1 MTPNYSGTVNASC
14 DASAV
19 AGAQCAVTPSN
30 PLAIS
35 TNTVLALTVAL
46 NVPNTTAPAAYTVNL
61 TVADDSGQP
70 SHTLQLPLTVIPDFV
85 ISSTTPSQTV
95 HSGQTSGPYNLT
107 IQPVGSSFNAAVTVT
122 CSSLPALARC
132 SGNPATP
139 VTPGNS
145 PATVVMT
152 ISTTATTAALRRSS
166 SFVYA
171 IWLFFP
177 GIVIGSVAVAASGTR
192 RRGRLLGSNLFGSIA
207 MLFLFLTLLSCGGVS
222 SGGGGGGGH
231 LGTPPGNYNVTVTG
245 TSSGNAHS
253 TQVTLVVN

>member
-1 MTPNYSGTVNASC
+1 M
-14 DASAV
+14 
-19 AGAQCAVTPSN
+19 
-30 PLAIS
+30 
-35 TNTVLALTVAL
+35 TVAL

-61 TVADDSGQP
+61 MVADASGQP

-95 HSGQTSGPYNLT
+95 HAGQTSGPYNLT
-107 IQPVGSSFNAAVTVT
+107 IQPVGSSFKAAVTLT
-122 CSSLPALARC
+122 CSTLPALAQC
-132 SGNPATP
+132 SFNPSVP

-145 PATVVMT
+145 PASVVMT
-152 ISTTATTAALRRSS
+152 ISTTATTAALRRST

-171 IWLFFP
+171 IWSLFP
-177 GIVIGSVAVAASGTR
+177 GIVIGSVAVAGRGTR
-192 RRGRLLGSNLFGSIA
+192 RRSRLLGSIA

-231 LGTPPGNYNVTVTG
+231 QGTSPGNYSVTVTG

-253 TQVTLVVN
+253 AQVTLVVN